1 MLVLDFPALRAAS
14 GISVIPEL
22 INYYVKQDN
31 DYDDKKSAA
40 RLPRVLHF
48 ASTIAG
54 PRVECLRRGTPT
66 SPTFRRSSNRA
77 RCDCYTGANT
87 GTDCAEGVEDRR
99 NHRHGDAEV
108 PY

>member
-1 MLVLDFPALRAAS
+1 MLVLEFPALRAAS
-14 GISVIPEL
+14 GMSVIPEL
-22 INYYVKQDN
+22 INYYAKQDN

-40 RLPRVLHF
+40 PLPGVLHF

-66 SPTFRRSSNRA
+66 SPIFRHSSNRV
-77 RCDCYTGANT
+77 RYDCYTGANT

-99 NHRHGDAEV
+99 DYCDGDAEV